1 MKHKGFKFFIK
12 DDEHHDYVK
21 SVLSSFDFH
30 DGSDCY
36 ENAKVVTLRY
46 KSIPIYYSYAT
57 TDLSIDD
64 LMEADIDDLAYLL
77 EN

>member
-46 KSIPIYYSYAT
+46 KSMPIYYS
-57 TDLSIDD
+57 
-64 LMEADIDDLAYLL
+64 
-77 EN
+77 